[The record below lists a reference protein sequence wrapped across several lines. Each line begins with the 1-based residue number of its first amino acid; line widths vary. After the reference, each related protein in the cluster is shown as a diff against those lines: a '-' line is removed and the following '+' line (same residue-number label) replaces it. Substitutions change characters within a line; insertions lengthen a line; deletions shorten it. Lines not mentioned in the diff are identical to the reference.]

1 MFCLCPLNN
10 KLDQELHLSS
20 FKKKGQE
27 LHIEKLILSIF
38 DLKKKNQIQLQLHE
52 QILLFYMDC
61 K

>member
-1 MFCLCPLNN
+1 M
-10 KLDQELHLSS
+10 LDQELHLSS
-20 FKKKGQE
+20 LKKKKGQE

>member
-20 FKKKGQE
+20 LKKKGQE

-38 DLKKKNQIQLQLHE
+38 DLKKKESNSTPVARTNFV
-52 QILLFYMDC
+52 ILYGL
-61 K
+61 